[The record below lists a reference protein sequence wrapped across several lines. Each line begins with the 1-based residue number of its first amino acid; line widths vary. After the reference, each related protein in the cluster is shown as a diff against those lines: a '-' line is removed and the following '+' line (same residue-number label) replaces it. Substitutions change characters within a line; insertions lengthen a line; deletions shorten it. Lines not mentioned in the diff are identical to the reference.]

1 MSQYYPP
8 PPGVDRRANASR
20 YPPPSAPPNYGG
32 GGGGAGG
39 DSYRPPPPSY
49 YPPPPPSSYDSYARN
64 ERSDRGDR
72 YSRNDRND
80 RDDHYQPS
88 RRHDSFPARNQGSF
102 EFRGSESSR
111 PPQGDFNFRVDK
123 PNGVADSYSSY
134 RPGDSRSRNEPPRG
148 PARRFNQD
156 RPTRPYGSRGRGGG
170 GFRRPWKPFVASDR
184 AILHTTDNNKPTE
197 DFAAD
202 TAVGVSYRSIDQLS
216 DSDEAEM
223 DMSDSD
229 DEPGQPTSKRARTA
243 TNHVDDDDDAPKWS
257 NPDPYT
263 ALPAGDNSDKKR
275 KDVVQLIRKARM
287 QPAGGARTSLRVD
300 DEDFIRCDSPSEDEG
315 EEDEEEFIDPLTYK
329 RDASSAQGVTSA
341 PAAPQAVGAPQSVT
355 AAIPG
360 PSQVAAS
367 RAPPTE
373 ATSNVEKRIPSADLA
388 RSSDL
393 GTRKRTYDDVLKLP
407 SHARLKPPP
416 GRPAGGSL
424 VEEWRPKKS
433 EDPCPWITTPTSE
446 ARTNVRFNMEIR
458 DFYDHVKPRQFEERL
473 RGNLVE
479 DLNRMLERSGRWQGR
494 KFHCFGSFMSGL
506 YLPTGDMDLVLCSN
520 TVLSGGAPMLIG
532 RNQLN
537 NLKRDLQNNRV
548 AVENRFEM
556 ITKARVPLVKYVDK
570 ATGLKID
577 ISFENIGGII
587 AIQTFKAW
595 KEQYPVMPILV
606 TIIKQYLL
614 MRGLNEPVNGG
625 IGGFSVICMVV
636 SMLQM
641 MPQINSGDMN
651 PEHHLGTLLMHFFDL
666 YGNRF
671 DHKTTA
677 LRLNPPG
684 YVNKNQVTTFTYK
697 NPGRL
702 SIIDPNNPGNDIS
715 GGSMNYQQIVASFSQ
730 AYKLLQE
737 RMSRIAKGESF
748 KSILEVI
755 LGGNYS
761 TFREQRNYLRSVH
774 ENRFGYC
781 DE

>member
-1 MSQYYPP
+1 MIVTTATTVATVVTVATVILATTATAVIAINPRVVTTTTPIQRGPRDRSWSFAVLIRPDRLRATLISALISQT
-8 PPGVDRRANASR
+8 AS
-20 YPPPSAPPNYGG
+20 ATLT
-32 GGGGAGG
+32 
-39 DSYRPPPPSY
+39 
-49 YPPPPPSSYDSYARN
+49 
-64 ERSDRGDR
+64 
-72 YSRNDRND
+72 
-80 RDDHYQPS
+80 
-88 RRHDSFPARNQGSF
+88 PAIVLLIPDL
-102 EFRGSESSR
+102 ETILAV
-111 PPQGDFNFRVDK
+111 PQGVSIKTAQRD
-123 PNGVADSYSSY
+123 P
-134 RPGDSRSRNEPPRG
+134 
-148 PARRFNQD
+148 
-156 RPTRPYGSRGRGGG
+156 
-170 GFRRPWKPFVASDR
+170 SDR

-202 TAVGVSYRSIDQLS
+202 TGNGVTYRSIDQLS

-229 DEPGQPTSKRARTA
+229 DEPGQPTTKRARTIA
-243 TNHVDDDDDAPKWS
+243 NKIDDGDDAPKWS

-263 ALPAGDNSDKKR
+263 ALPPVDDTDKKR

-287 QPAGGARTSLRVD
+287 QPAGGSRTALPVD
-300 DEDFIRCDSPSEDEG
+300 DEDFIRCDTPSEEEG

-329 RDASSAQGVTSA
+329 RGSSGAQGA
-341 PAAPQAVGAPQSVT
+341 PGAPTGPRAAGTPQPVT
-355 AAIPG
+355 AATPG
-360 PSQVAAS
+360 QVAAS
-367 RAPPTE
+367 TAQPTP
-373 ATSNVEKRIPSADLA
+373 ATNNIEKRVASADMTK
-388 RSSDL
+388 SSDL
-393 GTRKRTYDDVLKLP
+393 GSRKRTYDDVLKLP

-424 VEEWRPKKS
+424 VGEWWPKKN
-433 EDPCPWITTPTSE
+433 ENPCPWVTVPNTE
-446 ARTNVRFNMEIR
+446 ARTNVRFNLEIR
-458 DFYDHVKPRQFEERL
+458 DFYDHVRPREFEDRL

-479 DLNRMLERSGRWQGR
+479 DLNRILERSGRWNGR
-494 KFHCFGSFMSGL
+494 KFHPFGSFMSGL

-520 TVLSGGAPMLIG
+520 AILNGGAPMLVG

-537 NLKRDLQNNRV
+537 SLKKDLQNNRV

-570 ATGLKID
+570 TTGLKID
-577 ISFENIGGII
+577 ISFENVGGIL

-595 KEQYPVMPILV
+595 REQYPVMPILV

-641 MPQINSGDMN
+641 MPQINSGDMI

-737 RMSRIAKGESF
+737 RLSRIAKGENF

-761 TFREQRNYLRSVH
+761 TFREQRNYLRQVH